1 MASNCTLLSWNAHI
15 AKVLA
20 ELTNMLWLNHFV
32 LDSKFVHPLEVFLA
46 LFGLSERRK
55 MPLRRQLS
63 NSKFL
68 LLGLDTVAVI
78 VIREVEGGGFGA
90 TNVVATK

>member
-1 MASNCTLLSWNAHI
+1 MASNCTLLSWHAHI
-15 AKVLA
+15 AQVLA
-20 ELTNMLWLNHFV
+20 ELANMLWPNHFV
-32 LDSKFVHPLEVFLA
+32 LHCKFVHLLEVFLA
-46 LFGLSERRK
+46 LFGLSERRE

-68 LLGLDTVAVI
+68 LLSLDTVAVS
-78 VIREVEGGGFGA
+78 VTGEVEGGGFGA